1 MPRQTREEAVAF
13 AQRLCALQTK
23 DLQFQVSQGL
33 QELDRRNE
41 KVSEKKLFPNGT
53 EVTA

>member
-13 AQRLCALQTK
+13 AQRLCALQTR

-33 QELDRRNE
+33 QELDRRNA
-41 KVSEKKLFPNGT
+41 KDSEKKPYPNAA
-53 EVTA
+53 EVTS

>member
-23 DLQFQVSQGL
+23 DLQFQVSQGV
-33 QELDRRNE
+33 QELDRRNCATVG
-41 KVSEKKLFPNGT
+41 KVTQAEPKEEG
-53 EVTA
+53 A

>member
-13 AQRLCALQTK
+13 AQKLLALQTK

-33 QELDRRNE
+33 QELDRRNGKE
-41 KVSEKKLFPNGT
+41 VTITKGEGT
-53 EVTA
+53 E

>member
-23 DLQFQVSQGL
+23 DLQFQVGQGL
-33 QELDRRNE
+33 LELDRRNE
-41 KVSEKKLFPNGT
+41 KVSEKKQYPT
-53 EVTA
+53 AAEVTA

>member
-13 AQRLCALQTK
+13 AQRLCSLQTK

-33 QELDRRNE
+33 QELDRRNAI
-41 KVSEKKLFPNGT
+41 
-53 EVTA
+53 TASKATVESQK

>member
-13 AQRLCALQTK
+13 AQKLNKLQTK

-33 QELDRRNE
+33 QELDRRNGE
-41 KVSEKKLFPNGT
+41 AVGKITKAEGT
-53 EVTA
+53 E

>member
-1 MPRQTREEAVAF
+1 MPRQSREDAVAF

-33 QELDRRNE
+33 QELDRRNIAAGRATHDPKRGE
-41 KVSEKKLFPNGT
+41 GT
-53 EVTA
+53 E